1 MADFLAGGEP
11 ISNGTGSSNHSR
23 QSSMSS
29 DRSHGTDK
37 ENVNEQTNTLT
48 RQGSGSSGSIG
59 HLILR
64 DGGRLIEESRTEHTQ
79 SVFENVGFHGL
90 KNGDSESHPDLPPRV
105 AMGTGTGTARAKVAK
120 SGNTVLSIPEE
131 EIAIPNDGNLASF
144 SADAMATFFRYLR
157 IEDRLVNHLHRNN
170 LDGKKFAR
178 LKDSD
183 MESLGLSKNP
193 VVVYF
198 KDRTA
203 PAATSKKPG
212 KARLPFLL

>member
-29 DRSHGTDK
+29 DRSHSSHS
-37 ENVNEQTNTLT
+37 ENANEQTNTLT
-48 RQGSGSSGSIG
+48 RQGSGSSGSSG

-79 SVFENVGFHGL
+79 SVYEAGFHGL

-105 AMGTGTGTARAKVAK
+105 PMSTGTGTARAKVAK

-131 EIAIPNDGNLASF
+131 EITIPNDGNLASF
-144 SADAMATFFRYLR
+144 SADAMATFLRYLR

-203 PAATSKKPG
+203 SAATSKKSG